1 MIDEPQIGA
10 LAPTEGMVFVVD
22 DVEGNRVLAEA
33 YLEALGWQ
41 VRTFPDAD
49 ALLQALQDSLP
60 QAMLIDIRMPGM
72 GGEQLARLLKA
83 NARTRD
89 VRLVGYT
96 AHALPDELV
105 RVREAGFESV
115 LVKPVLLQDMR
126 RLFTRPQ

>member
-1 MIDEPQIGA
+1 MDPSQSD
-10 LAPTEGMVFVVD
+10 APTPAEGLVFVVD
-22 DVEGNRVLAEA
+22 DVEGNRVLAAA

-41 VRTFPDAD
+41 VRTFPDAES
-49 ALLQALQDSLP
+49 LLQALKDSLP

-72 GGEQLARLLKA
+72 GGEQLARLLKV
-83 NARTRD
+83 NPRTRD

-126 RLFTRPQ
+126 KVFTRPQ